1 VATRIFYKVVDFHT
15 AMADV
20 FSREMVAWSGRDTG
34 ASGVAGSPAPPSPGP
49 ISLHPPGGRD
59 DLGKKAMSAHRGRC
73 LIPPRGLGCAVRRQ
87 RVPAGPA
94 HGGGS
99 RGERALLRCVLGL
112 AIVGV
117 TLSPASAPAH
127 PLGNFSISQYTSIRI
142 SPERIELRYVV
153 DLAEIPTYQE
163 IQATRIV
170 PEVGHP
176 SVEAYLARKL
186 DTLKEG
192 LFLEVDGRRLGLRVE
207 SSEVIFPPGAGGMP
221 TMKLG
226 AVFQAKLPE
235 PTAPGARR
243 LTYRDGNFPDR
254 AGWKEIV
261 AVGERGIT
269 IRESSVPEKD
279 RSQELSD
286 YPTNL
291 LNRPPQVLEAKLA
304 FGGAQALAED
314 QSGPSRSGASP
325 GNTQVPAHSGGDAIP
340 GSDQP
345 PGPSGAGVAFG
356 GTDAAGPE
364 SGGTLGLRA
373 NKQGTPRDAFTQL
386 MTAKELPF
394 SFVVFALAVAAGLG
408 AAHALEP
415 GHGKTIVAAYLVGS
429 RGTAW
434 HAVLLGL
441 IVTFSHTA
449 GVFLLGVV
457 TLFASRY
464 IVPEHLY
471 PWLGVVSGLAIA
483 VLGFTLFLRRYA
495 GQAHDHAHS
504 HTHADDHPH
513 HPHGH
518 ADQLHSPNP
527 DYGTASPHHHHHH
540 SPEPGEAVSFPALL
554 ALGVTGGM
562 VPCPAALVVL
572 LTAVSLH
579 RIGFG
584 LILIVAFS
592 VGLAAVLI
600 AVGMLMVSARRLLA
614 RLQTEGPLIQRWL
627 PLTSS
632 VLITILGLAIAVQAL
647 VTAGIIQ
654 IRV

>member
-1 VATRIFYKVVDFHT
+1 MGI
-15 AMADV
+15 
-20 FSREMVAWSGRDTG
+20 
-34 ASGVAGSPAPPSPGP
+34 
-49 ISLHPPGGRD
+49 I
-59 DLGKKAMSAHRGRC
+59 
-73 LIPPRGLGCAVRRQ
+73 
-87 RVPAGPA
+87 
-94 HGGGS
+94 
-99 RGERALLRCVLGL
+99 
-112 AIVGV
+112 
-117 TLSPASAPAH
+117 LSPASAPAH
-127 PLGNFSISQYTSIRI
+127 PLGNFSISQYTGIRI
-142 SPERIELRYVV
+142 SPDRIELRYVV

-176 SVEAYLARKL
+176 SLEAYLARKL

-192 LFLEVDGRRLGLRVE
+192 LFLEVDGRRLSLHVE

-226 AVFQAKLPE
+226 AVFRTKLPE
-235 PTAPGARR
+235 TTAPGARR
-243 LTYRDGNFPDR
+243 LTYRDGNFPGR

-261 AVGERGIT
+261 AVGERDIT
-269 IRESSVPEKD
+269 LRESSVPEKD

-286 YPTNL
+286 YPANL
-291 LNRPPQVLEAKLA
+291 LNSPPQVLEAQLA

-314 QSGPSRSGASP
+314 QSGPSQSGASP
-325 GNTQVPAHSGGDAIP
+325 GNPQTPAHSGGVAVL

-345 PGPSGAGVAFG
+345 PGPSGAEVASE
-356 GTDAAGPE
+356 GTDAAVPE
-364 SGGTLGLRA
+364 SGGALGLRA

-434 HAVLLGL
+434 HAFLLGL

-504 HTHADDHPH
+504 HTHVHDHPD

-518 ADQLHSPNP
+518 ADHSHPPHPNH
-527 DYGTASPHHHHHH
+527 GAASPHHHHDH
-540 SPEPGEAVSFPALL
+540 SPGPGEAVSFSALL

-579 RIGFG
+579 RVGFG
-584 LILIVAFS
+584 LTLIVAFS

-614 RLQTEGPLIQRWL
+614 RFQTEGPLIQRWL